1 MTDTIDD
8 NKKAIDA
15 TAAENEAV
23 EAIAPEAAENEAVEA
38 PASEAAEDDAVE
50 AAAPET
56 TEDEAVEAP
65 ASETTEDEGGETP
78 APDAPEPSPEDR
90 HAHNLRL
97 VEALIFASANTL
109 SLDALAER
117 LPDDTDVEALLAEL
131 AEHYAARGVNL
142 VKVAGGYGFRT
153 APDLA
158 QKLKIEQPINRK
170 LSRAAVETLA
180 IIAYHQPVTR
190 AEIEQIRGVG
200 LSKGTLDFLFEQ
212 NWILPMGRRRA
223 PGKPVTWGTTPFFL
237 EHFGLGALEDLPGHD
252 ELKAAGLLD
261 ARAEVSIYRPEE
273 ADLPLDDDEDTT
285 EPLDT
290 GADETQPKE
299 AAE

>member
-1 MTDTIDD
+1 MTDIIDQD
-8 NKKAIDA
+8 NKAIEA
-15 TAAENEAV
+15 AAAEDEV
-23 EAIAPEAAENEAVEA
+23 VAAA
-38 PASEAAEDDAVE
+38 ASEAAEDELV
-50 AAAPET
+50 
-56 TEDEAVEAP
+56 
-65 ASETTEDEGGETP
+65 ETP
-78 APDAPEPSPEDR
+78 APEAPEPSPEDR

-109 SLDALAER
+109 GIDALAER
-117 LPDDTDVEALLAEL
+117 LPPDTDVEALLAEL
-131 AEHYAARGVNL
+131 AEHYAPRGVHL

-158 QKLKIEQPINRK
+158 QKLKIEQPITRK

-237 EHFGLGALEDLPGHD
+237 EHFGLGALEDLPGHE

-273 ADLPLDDDEDTT
+273 ADLPLEDDEDTT

-290 GADETQPKE
+290 GVDESQPKE

>member
-1 MTDTIDD
+1 MTMTGRNRRRRREGMDCMTDTIDQ
-8 NKKAIDA
+8 NNKAI
-15 TAAENEAV
+15 EA
-23 EAIAPEAAENEAVEA
+23 
-38 PASEAAEDDAVE
+38 EAAEDEVIE
-50 AAAPET
+50 AAAAEAA
-56 TEDEAVEAP
+56 EDEMVEAE
-65 ASETTEDEGGETP
+65 AAEDELVETP
-78 APDAPEPSPEDR
+78 ESPEPSPEDR

-109 SLDALAER
+109 GIDALAER
-117 LPDDTDVEALLAEL
+117 LPPDTDVEALLAEL
-131 AEHYAARGVNL
+131 AEHYAPRGVNL

-223 PGKPVTWGTTPFFL
+223 PGKPVTWGTTAFFL
-237 EHFGLGALEDLPGHD
+237 EHFGLSALEDLPGHE
-252 ELKAAGLLD
+252 ELRAAGLLD

-273 ADLPLDDDEDTT
+273 PDLPLEDDEDTT
-285 EPLDT
+285 EPLET
-290 GADETQPKE
+290 GTDESPPKETQ

>member
-8 NKKAIDA
+8 TNKALQA
-15 TAAENEAV
+15 QAAED
-23 EAIAPEAAENEAVEA
+23 EAAQAA
-38 PASEAAEDDAVE
+38 ASEAAEDEV
-50 AAAPET
+50 T
-56 TEDEAVEAP
+56 
-65 ASETTEDEGGETP
+65 ETP
-78 APDAPEPSPEDR
+78 APDAVEDEGTETPDHDPAEDEVVESASPEAAEPSPEDR

-109 SLDALAER
+109 SLDALADR
-117 LPDDTDVEALLAEL
+117 LPPDTDVEALLAEI
-131 AEHYAARGVNL
+131 AEHYAPRGVNL

-158 QKLKIEQPINRK
+158 QRLKIEQPINRK

-180 IIAYHQPVTR
+180 IVAYHQPVTR

-237 EHFGLGALEDLPGHD
+237 EHFGLSALEDLPGHD

-261 ARAEVSIYRPEE
+261 ARAEVSIYRPDE
-273 ADLPLDDDEDTT
+273 ADLPLEDDEDTT

-290 GADETQPKE
+290 GADESPPKE
-299 AAE
+299 TQAAE